1 MFRLVVSSSAAVLA
15 ALVLGIGVGGARA
28 GMSQSVTLD
37 GVSGVVPGMPASHVH
52 ALWGIPLPPKGR
64 LCSVSRFRVG
74 ALHGYA
80 LFLRGR
86 FGSVFF
92 DAGAATAEGIGVGT
106 PLAKAKAA
114 YGKRL
119 WHEAG
124 SSSYFLRR
132 ARAPRYQIRFDVD
145 KHGTIVLVA
154 FGDAS
159 VHFVGGCGYFRG

>member
-1 MFRLVVSSSAAVLA
+1 MVRVVVSSSAAVLA
-15 ALVLGIGVGGARA
+15 ALALSIAAGGARA
-28 GMSQSVTLD
+28 GTPQWVTLD
-37 GVSGVVPGMPASHVH
+37 GVGGVVPGMPASRVH

-74 ALHGYA
+74 SLHGYA

-92 DAGAATAEGIGVGT
+92 DAGAVTADGVGVGT
-106 PLAKAKAA
+106 PLAKAKAE

-119 WHEAG
+119 RHQAG
-124 SSSYFLRR
+124 SSSYFLHRV
-132 ARAPRYQIRFDVD
+132 RAPRYQIRFDVD
-145 KHGTIVLVA
+145 RHGTIDLVG

-159 VHFVGGCGYFRG
+159 VHFVGGCGYTRR